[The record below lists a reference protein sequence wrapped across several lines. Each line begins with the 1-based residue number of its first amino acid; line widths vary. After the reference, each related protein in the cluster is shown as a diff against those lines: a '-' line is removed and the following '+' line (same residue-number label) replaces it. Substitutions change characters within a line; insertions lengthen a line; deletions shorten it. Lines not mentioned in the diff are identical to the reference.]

1 MTVWIEIEGRPR
13 RVEVPDSAV
22 VSAGEAACV
31 VDGVA
36 VAVDAV
42 SVRYGVLSLIVAGR
56 QWECVLDG
64 DAVVVAGRRFPFA
77 VHDPRSLARRSRAA
91 GGEGG
96 PRALRAPMPGR
107 VVRVLASEGDEVSE
121 EQGVVVLEAMKM
133 QNEMRSPKAGRIRRV
148 AVEVGDTVAAGDL
161 LALVD

>member
-1 MTVWIEIEGRPR
+1 MTVWIEIDGRPR
-13 RVEVPDSAV
+13 RVEVPDAAAASC
-22 VSAGEAACV
+22 GETACV

-42 SVRYGVLSLIVAGR
+42 MVREGVLSLILAGR

-64 DAVVVAGRRFPFA
+64 DTVVIAGRRFPFV
-77 VHDPRSLARRSRAA
+77 VHDPRSLARRGRVS
-91 GGEGG
+91 GGEAG
-96 PRALRAPMPGR
+96 PRAVRAPMPGR
-107 VVRVLASEGDEVSE
+107 VVRVLVAQGDEVVE
-121 EQGVVVLEAMKM
+121 QQGVVVLEAMKM

-148 AVEVGDTVAAGDL
+148 AVAVGDTVAAGDL